1 MTLLAVEN
9 LGVSIK
15 TAAGTVE
22 AVRDVSFILEPRTKL
37 GIVGESGSGKSMTA
51 LSIIRLLPLGAA
63 ATGRVVYKDRNL
75 LALPD
80 KEMCRIRGNAIS
92 VVFQEPMTSL
102 NPLHT
107 VSRQIV
113 ESLALHRGLVRREA
127 EAEALRLLERVGI
140 PQARRRL
147 SAYPH
152 QLSGG
157 QRQRVMIAIA
167 LSCGPD
173 ILIADEPT
181 TALDVTTQRQVLDLL
196 DELVEE
202 SGMAMILISHNLA
215 MIGERADHVAV
226 MYGGR
231 IVETAPTAQLFRS
244 LAHPYTRGLFAA
256 LPRLGGRTG
265 HRLPAI
271 PGTVPDLAGLGEGCA
286 FADRCPKVSAQCR
299 AETPRLDA
307 AAAGHLVAC
316 YHRERAAP

>member
-1 MTLLAVEN
+1 MSLLEVEN
-9 LGVSIK
+9 LRVAIK
-15 TAAGTVE
+15 TAAGPVE
-22 AVRDVSFILEPRTKL
+22 AVRDVSFALEPRSVL

-51 LSIIRLLPLGAA
+51 LAIIRLLPLGAGA
-63 ATGRVVYKDRNL
+63 AGRVIFKGGDL
-75 LALPD
+75 LARSEA
-80 KEMCRIRGNAIS
+80 EMCRIRGNAIS
-92 VVFQEPMTSL
+92 MVFQEPMTSL
-102 NPLHT
+102 NPLHA
-107 VSRQIV
+107 VGRQIV
-113 ESLALHRGLVRREA
+113 ESLRLHRGLVRREA

-140 PQARRRL
+140 SQARRRMT
-147 SAYPH
+147 AYPH

-196 DELVEE
+196 GALVEE

-226 MYGGR
+226 MYCGR
-231 IVETAPTAQLFRS
+231 IVEMAPTAQLFGA

-256 LPRLGGRTG
+256 LPRLGMRTG

-271 PGTVPDLAGLGEGCA
+271 PGTVPDLAEIGDGCA
-286 FADRCPKVSAQCR
+286 FADRCARVAARCR
-299 AETPRLDA
+299 ADAPELEA
-307 AAAGHLVAC
+307 AAPLHRVAC
-316 YHRERAAP
+316 FNREREAP

>member
-1 MTLLAVEN
+1 
-9 LGVSIK
+9 
-15 TAAGTVE
+15 
-22 AVRDVSFILEPRTKL
+22 
-37 GIVGESGSGKSMTA
+37 
-51 LSIIRLLPLGAA
+51 
-63 ATGRVVYKDRNL
+63 
-75 LALPD
+75 
-80 KEMCRIRGNAIS
+80 
-92 VVFQEPMTSL
+92 
-102 NPLHT
+102 
-107 VSRQIV
+107 
-113 ESLALHRGLVRREA
+113 
-127 EAEALRLLERVGI
+127 
-140 PQARRRL
+140 
-147 SAYPH
+147 
-152 QLSGG
+152 
-157 QRQRVMIAIA
+157 
-167 LSCGPD
+167 
-173 ILIADEPT
+173 
-181 TALDVTTQRQVLDLL
+181 
-196 DELVEE
+196 
-202 SGMAMILISHNLA
+202 MAMILISHNLA

>member
-196 DELVEE
+196 D
-202 SGMAMILISHNLA
+202 
-215 MIGERADHVAV
+215 
-226 MYGGR
+226 
-231 IVETAPTAQLFRS
+231 
-244 LAHPYTRGLFAA
+244 
-256 LPRLGGRTG
+256 
-265 HRLPAI
+265 
-271 PGTVPDLAGLGEGCA
+271 
-286 FADRCPKVSAQCR
+286 
-299 AETPRLDA
+299 
-307 AAAGHLVAC
+307 
-316 YHRERAAP
+316 